1 MNRYLLPLVV
11 NNRRAIVLPLDTHP
25 NSPTAYIV
33 ESDLHAGKVPIL
45 TISKDKVLQ
54 TLIPHTNDVALQLL
68 DFFFEYENNQLLIK
82 LQQRVANNTAKK
94 EDDWRTASRVPGK
107 SPITT
112 SPQIQ
117 FTFTTG
123 IDILINEI
131 ENDIW
136 VYANYSEGACKQ
148 LINNNLLKIEFEFQ
162 EKYKGLM
169 HIALSNPESILALG
183 FDFGS
188 ESSQIRHKRFKKIG
202 EDLFENYEDPNV
214 FQILAN
220 YKKEYE
226 TPAAYYQSEKDT
238 PFLKSIF
245 FVEKELD
252 SQIGLIEDESF
263 LPNPNNL
270 ATIKKTQL
278 ADAVFF
284 RTWLQLPNLKLSH
297 KYGNDLQS
305 FQLSINNGISKRICT
320 LDQIKGQLY
329 STVLKDILEAYLCAY
344 VNTNKPHDLRIHLL
358 VPNIYDYQDLA
369 RTKDAI
375 KKIINN
381 LNKTVLQNAIR
392 HYELVTLS
400 ESDASYM
407 GFFNTGKRIAQ
418 PNHYYVIID
427 CGKGTTDF
435 SVVQTEQHAASFR
448 NIYRDGFAGA
458 GNLLTYA
465 CFEAFSYYLIKVSS
479 NKTIAKQYLNN
490 LFNNLQG
497 GQKELFYQEIERYKR
512 NYNSQ
517 LSQLQIEQ
525 DLNNIKSGN
534 IGFENLFEDANVAF
548 ETLLSLMQ
556 QIQFIFDWNNYISSA
571 IQFINTQIN
580 NGLTDI
586 LSTLQTK
593 GVPCGGVLLSGRG
606 FLFESLKTATIATL
620 EQMGLPQVII
630 NTPETAKAYKSVCMQ
645 GVFKHNYIFN
655 SDIMCMP
662 VELLPQ
668 QKTANIP
675 DASAS
680 AHLKGLFKGK
690 LNIVNYFFKHDFKFN
705 ERANSMQVHAQDL
718 NSARFIIGNTFYQVK
733 NTSIANHGYLLLQFD
748 NNRFVLRS
756 LDKNGML
763 LDTSPLVM
771 DTVNTY
777 NFSSHIFASL
787 FPVVLQP
794 DQMDFLNQNYLDT
807 HSFLPNI

>member
-1 MNRYLLPLVV
+1 MNRYLLPMVV
-11 NNRRAIVLPLDTHP
+11 NNRRAIVLPLDT
-25 NSPTAYIV
+25 NTNLPTAYIV

-45 TISKDKVLQ
+45 TINKDKVLQ
-54 TLIPHTNDVALQLL
+54 TLIPNTIDVALQQLE
-68 DFFFEYENNQLLIK
+68 FNFEYNSNHLMIK
-82 LQQRVANNTAKK
+82 LQQKVGNHSLKK
-94 EDDWRTASRVPGK
+94 EDDWRSASRIKGK
-107 SPITT
+107 TSITIR
-112 SPQIQ
+112 PQIEY
-117 FTFTTG
+117 TFTTG
-123 IDILINEI
+123 IEILINEI

-136 VYANYSEGACKQ
+136 IYANFSEVACKQ
-148 LINNNLLKIEFEFQ
+148 LINNNLLKIDFEFQ
-162 EKYKGLM
+162 EIYKGLL

-202 EDLFENYEDPNV
+202 EDLFENFEDPNV

-220 YKKEYE
+220 YKKEFE
-226 TPAAYYQSEKDT
+226 TPAAYYQSEKET

-252 SQIGLIEDESF
+252 SKIGLIEDEAF

-284 RTWLQLPNLKLSH
+284 RSWLQLPNLKLSH

-305 FQLSINNGISKRICT
+305 FQLSTNDGISRRNIT

-344 VNTNKPHDLRIHLL
+344 VNTHKQHDLRLHLL
-358 VPNIYDYQDLA
+358 VPNIYDYQDLV

-375 KKIINN
+375 KKIIEN
-381 LNKTVLQNAIR
+381 LNRTILQNAIR
-392 HYELVTLS
+392 NYELVTLS

-458 GNLLTYA
+458 GNLITYA

-479 NKTIAKQYLNN
+479 KKVIAKQYLNH

-497 GQKELFYQEIERYKR
+497 GQKESFYQEIERYKR
-512 NYNSQ
+512 NFNNN

-525 DLNNIKSGN
+525 DLKNIKSGN

-556 QIQFIFDWNNYISSA
+556 QVQFIFDWNSYISSA
-571 IQFINTQIN
+571 IQIINTQIT
-580 NGLTDI
+580 NGLADI
-586 LSTLQTK
+586 LNTLQSK
-593 GVPCGGVLLSGRG
+593 GMPCGGVLLSGRG
-606 FLFESLKTATIATL
+606 FLFEPLKSATITTL
-620 EQMGLPQVII
+620 EQIGLPQSII
-630 NTPETAKAYKSVCMQ
+630 NTPDTAKAYKSVCMQ

-668 QKTANIP
+668 HHTASIP

-680 AHLKGLFKGK
+680 AHLKGFLKGK
-690 LNIVNYFFKHDFKFN
+690 LNLVNYFFKQDFKFN
-705 ERANSMQVHAQDL
+705 ERENSMQVQAQDL

-733 NTSIANHGYLLLQFD
+733 NTSIANHGYLSLQFD

-777 NFSSHIFASL
+777 NFSQHIFASL
-787 FPVVLQP
+787 FPIVLQT

-807 HSFLPNI
+807 HSFLPNL